1 MTDAKNLNSLWA
13 DLLIEEL
20 CRSGIAHFCIAPG
33 SRSTPLV
40 VAVARNRKA
49 RHSMHYDERG
59 AAFYAL
65 GFARAAGRPA
75 AVITTSG
82 TAAANCYPAVTEASV
97 DHVPM
102 LLLTA
107 DRPPELIDA
116 GANQTMHQDRL
127 FGRYARWSFDLPTP
141 SLDVPPQMLLTT
153 IDQAVY
159 RSRYN
164 HPGPVHL
171 NCRYREPLEP
181 HPADTP
187 SAYTA
192 ALANWTKSS
201 TPFTSYVPP
210 RQTLTAETLDAIG
223 QILQN
228 TTRGLVTV
236 GRLDTETERTAV
248 LRFIDR
254 LNWPVYA
261 DVTSGL
267 RLTRCRAHIIRY
279 FDQQLLTAE
288 FNHRVRPTTVL
299 HIGGRTTSK
308 RLPQFLHANR
318 PDHYIVIKNT
328 PERHDSIH
336 TVTLRVQAD
345 IAAACD
351 AITPEES
358 RGQDDYAAF
367 QDALARDVDRII
379 ARRIAEHPA
388 ASEPFIARCISEHIP
403 DGHAL
408 FLSSSIPIR
417 DVDLYGVSGRRDIRV
432 AANRGISGIDGVISS
447 AAGFAAGAA
456 CPTTL
461 LIGDLAFIHDV
472 NALATLRRQD
482 TPLVIVVINNN
493 GGGIFH
499 FLPIAAHTDVF
510 EDFFAAPHDFSFAGV
525 CETFKIAYRRCSEK
539 GDFTRTYGEAVRQQH
554 PCVIEVPTDRHKNLR
569 LRRAMKAEIIDMLNA
584 SVNP

>member
-33 SRSTPLV
+33 SRSTPLG
-40 VAVARNRKA
+40 VAAARNRKA

-171 NCRYREPLEP
+171 NCRSREPLEP

-192 ALANWTKSS
+192 ALPNWTKRS

-210 RQTLTAETLDAIG
+210 RQTLTA
-223 QILQN
+223 
-228 TTRGLVTV
+228 
-236 GRLDTETERTAV
+236 
-248 LRFIDR
+248 
-254 LNWPVYA
+254 
-261 DVTSGL
+261 
-267 RLTRCRAHIIRY
+267 
-279 FDQQLLTAE
+279 
-288 FNHRVRPTTVL
+288 
-299 HIGGRTTSK
+299 
-308 RLPQFLHANR
+308 
-318 PDHYIVIKNT
+318 
-328 PERHDSIH
+328 
-336 TVTLRVQAD
+336 
-345 IAAACD
+345 
-351 AITPEES
+351 
-358 RGQDDYAAF
+358 
-367 QDALARDVDRII
+367 
-379 ARRIAEHPA
+379 
-388 ASEPFIARCISEHIP
+388 
-403 DGHAL
+403 
-408 FLSSSIPIR
+408 
-417 DVDLYGVSGRRDIRV
+417 
-432 AANRGISGIDGVISS
+432 
-447 AAGFAAGAA
+447 
-456 CPTTL
+456 
-461 LIGDLAFIHDV
+461 
-472 NALATLRRQD
+472 
-482 TPLVIVVINNN
+482 
-493 GGGIFH
+493 
-499 FLPIAAHTDVF
+499 
-510 EDFFAAPHDFSFAGV
+510 
-525 CETFKIAYRRCSEK
+525 
-539 GDFTRTYGEAVRQQH
+539 
-554 PCVIEVPTDRHKNLR
+554 
-569 LRRAMKAEIIDMLNA
+569 
-584 SVNP
+584 